1 MNKLLLAF
9 ALLVLPASAH
19 ADEQGGDTSEQN
31 KASSTPCVYID
42 QIEDQLLHVRVP
54 TCFDPKGNVIMH
66 SRDGEMRVTSR
77 AKCEVDKIV
86 GVERVDPSTYLV
98 HTYCRGGVP
107 EKQGLVFQIIV
118 DGDGGVIR
126 VTNAENS

>member
-1 MNKLLLAF
+1 MEMRKLFLAGA
-9 ALLVLPASAH
+9 ALMIAAPAH
-19 ADEQGGDTSEQN
+19 AAEQN
-31 KASSTPCVYID
+31 KTTLTQCVLYID

-54 TCFDPKGNVIMH
+54 ICFDPKGNVIMH

-77 AKCEVDKIV
+77 AKCEVDKIES
-86 GVERVDPSTYLV
+86 VERVDPSTYLV
-98 HTYCRGGVP
+98 HTYCKGGVP
-107 EKQGLVFQIIV
+107 EKQGLVFQVIV